1 MTKTGG
7 CVNLIC
13 NRCQKEKPTSD
24 FSPRKC
30 RPRGFH
36 YCCKSCAAERMQ
48 KRRDTGK
55 VCVDREVAKQRSRL
69 WRKNN
74 PGHRNALKAAY
85 KAAKAGAT
93 PTWLSDEQ
101 RQNIVSFYDLA
112 RNCSVVTG
120 EQYQVDH
127 IIPIRGKSV
136 CGLHVPWNL
145 QVLPASIN
153 RRKSNSYEP

>member
-1 MTKTGG
+1 M
-7 CVNLIC
+7 NLTC
-13 NRCQKEKPTSD
+13 NLCQTEKPTSE
-24 FSPRKC
+24 FTPRKS
-30 RPRGFH
+30 RPRGFT
-36 YCCKSCAAERMQ
+36 YCCKTCAAEKVQ
-48 KRRDTGK
+48 KRRDAGK
-55 VCVDREVAKQRSRL
+55 VIIDREVAKQRSRL

-85 KAAKAGAT
+85 KSAKVGAT
-93 PTWLSDEQ
+93 PVWLSDEHKQ
-101 RQNIVSFYDLA
+101 TIVGFYDLA
-112 RNCSVVTG
+112 RDCSVVTG

-127 IIPIRGKSV
+127 IIPIRGKNV